1 MGFFPASRSRSP
13 PVPLY
18 RSLLLSSETD
28 PDLGGG
34 QLVYGHHR
42 RGDPRNCTR
51 VDWSLFLGYGRYAF
65 SGVTAA
71 AVAILRSH
79 NIRYI
84 GVTKAPFWRMFFC
97 GGGGHWRSGTGYRAL
112 FVLACGPGGPIADAE
127 RQVLRE
133 ARGLF
138 LPLENA
144 ASSRGGEHVSRSER
158 RPLFLYGC
166 TRCYDDRLRPCQY
179 CSAFRR
185 RIFSDDTVDGGDGD
199 HDDDDD
205 TTTLSHHGDHDN
217 DDDTTTTT
225 GADSGVAGAGPSS
238 GLAEAVTP
246 PLGSGSVAGG
256 GVAATPAGPP
266 LEPPLPP
273 LLSDERLVELDPAEL
288 VFVVLPSL
296 AGAAYPRASLRI
308 IASSACEVKIRSNS
322 AENYKVNPNPVVV
335 APGDQVAIDI
345 AMTRDFRHLKTLWSQ
360 HRWQIEA
367 RALHDGRV
375 EKHVIKATV

>member
-1 MGFFPASRSRSP
+1 MGVFPASRSRSP

-51 VDWSLFLGYGRYAF
+51 VDWSLFLGYGRYTF
-65 SGVTAA
+65 SGVTVA

-112 FVLACGPGGPIADAE
+112 FVLACGPGGLIADAE

-144 ASSRGGEHVSRSER
+144 ACSRGGEHVSRSER
-158 RPLFLYGC
+158 RPLFLYEC
-166 TRCYDDRLRPCQY
+166 TRCYDDRLCACQY

-185 RIFSDDTVDGGDGD
+185 RIFSDDSVDGGDGD
-199 HDDDDD
+199 RDDDD

-273 LLSDERLVELDPAEL
+273 LEAPATEARGANSDTKEAVTEAPTGAPREARLSVGPEDVVFKGPRGSFLRATFEKQRLFIG
-288 VFVVLPSL
+288 FV
-296 AGAAYPRASLRI
+296 LRRVQLGEVQGQ
-308 IASSACEVKIRSNS
+308 SSA
-322 AENYKVNPNPVVV
+322 
-335 APGDQVAIDI
+335 
-345 AMTRDFRHLKTLWSQ
+345 
-360 HRWQIEA
+360 
-367 RALHDGRV
+367 V
-375 EKHVIKATV
+375 EKGSCGCQSA